1 MYDKTVVRAERLV
14 GTPDPATMAIAS
26 TVEVGRR
33 RTLALEGVRRRVLT
47 IGAVALTAAVT
58 ASPALAGT
66 HHHRR
71 HHRGHHRH
79 AAAARACRSAN
90 TPVGSASR
98 QAVKSAVVC
107 LINKQRAGRGLPAL
121 RESSLLDRSAQGWS
135 DTMVATGQF
144 THGFNFAGRIS
155 AVGFAWS
162 TAGENIAT
170 GFATP
175 RTVVN
180 AWMASTGHCQN
191 ILNPTFSSV
200 GTGVVNRV
208 VGGFASQG
216 ATWTQDF
223 ALPLGHRP
231 PSGDVGP
238 MDGCPY

>member
-1 MYDKTVVRAERLV
+1 MYDENAVRAEGLA

-26 TVEVGRR
+26 PVEVSPTRV
-33 RTLALEGVRRRVLT
+33 LALEGIRRRVLAL
-47 IGAVALTAAVT
+47 GAVALTAAVT
-58 ASPALAGT
+58 APPALAGT

-71 HHRGHHRH
+71 HHH

-90 TPVGSASR
+90 APVGSASR
-98 QAVKSAVVC
+98 QAIKSAVVC

-135 DTMVATGQF
+135 DTMVATRQF

-216 ATWTQDF
+216 ATWTEDF

-231 PSGDVGP
+231 PSGNVGP